1 MKSTILIMSIL
12 SFLFGG
18 KPQQNSNITVLS
30 TADFKT
36 AITDKKVQLVDV
48 RTKNEFDSGHIK
60 KAVNIDIFDKE
71 NFISAF
77 NSYNKEEPIYI
88 YCRSGNR
95 SKKASKTLDSLGFK
109 QIFDLKGGF
118 MAWQ

>member
-48 RTKNEFDSGHIK
+48 RTQE
-60 KAVNIDIFDKE
+60 
-71 NFISAF
+71 
-77 NSYNKEEPIYI
+77 
-88 YCRSGNR
+88 
-95 SKKASKTLDSLGFK
+95 
-109 QIFDLKGGF
+109 
-118 MAWQ
+118 

>member
-1 MKSTILIMSIL
+1 MKSTIFIMSIL

-18 KPQQNSNITVLS
+18 KPQQNNITVLS

-48 RTKNEFDSGHIK
+48 RTQNEFDSGHIQ
-60 KAVNIDIFDKE
+60 KAVNIDIFDKT

-77 NSYNKEEPIYI
+77 NSYNKEEPVFI

-95 SKKASKTLDSLGFK
+95 SKKASQTLDSLGFK

-118 MAWQ
+118 MAWH

>member
-48 RTKNEFDSGHIK
+48 RTKNEFDGGHIK
-60 KAVNIDIFDKE
+60 KAVNIDVFDRE